1 MHEELSGVWV
11 GLRVWLANLLL
22 DLGFP
27 IRMAKAIAP
36 ESQALQGEVI
46 PEGRRHRL
54 TPFQC
59 QRTSRVSALFLFR
72 LLFRLLFQL
81 LSNLNACPNDRIP
94 NEAFRNYRLR

>member
-36 ESQALQGEVI
+36 ESEALEGEVT
-46 PEGRRHRL
+46 PEGSRHRL
-54 TPFQC
+54 TPF
-59 QRTSRVSALFLFR
+59 
-72 LLFRLLFQL
+72 
-81 LSNLNACPNDRIP
+81 
-94 NEAFRNYRLR
+94 